1 MSYHL
6 VRPGATSISDMELS
20 FKGMRAVVTG
30 ASRGIGNFIAREL
43 SKYGATV
50 IAVGRTTTELEKLKN
65 EVPNV
70 IPVSVDLTDWE
81 ATKAAL
87 SRVGPVDLLVNN
99 AAIAVLEPF
108 GEIKPETIDMTFAT
122 NVKAAINVS
131 QICAKS
137 MKERNVAGA
146 IVNISSQAG
155 IAALAD
161 HAVYSASKAAL
172 DQLTR
177 VMALELGPFKIRV
190 NSVNPTV
197 TNTPMSRVGWS
208 DADKAAAMKAKI
220 PLGRF
225 AEPQEVSDAV
235 LYLLSAR
242 SSMITGAILP
252 VDGGFTAC

>member
-1 MSYHL
+1 
-6 VRPGATSISDMELS
+6 MELS
-20 FKGMRAVVTG
+20 FKGKRAVVTG

-50 IAVGRTTTELEKLKN
+50 IAVARTTTELEKLKN

-70 IPVSVDLTDWE
+70 IPVSVDLSNWE

-87 SRVGPVDLLVNN
+87 SNVGPIDLLVNN
-99 AAIAVLEPF
+99 AAIAILEPV
-108 GEIKPETIDMTFAT
+108 GEINPETFDKTFAT

-131 QICAKS
+131 QICVKS

-177 VMALELGPFKIRV
+177 VMALELGSYKIRV

-197 TNTPMSRVGWS
+197 TNTPMSMVGWS
-208 DADKAAAMKAKI
+208 DPNKAGAMKAKI

-235 LYLLSAR
+235 LYLLSDR
-242 SSMITGAILP
+242 SSMITGTILP